1 MATTMAMEMAG
12 GPYPVQFD
20 VEYPPSLSR
29 LLIFV
34 KWLLAIPHAIV
45 LYFLQIA
52 SAVLLIVVFFAV
64 LITGK
69 YPEGLFKFNLG
80 VMRWGA
86 NVNAYVWLLRD
97 EYPPFSLDAGQH
109 PVLLNVEYPTDL
121 NRWMVL
127 IKWLLVIP
135 HLIIV
140 AILMIVAW
148 LGTVV
153 AWFAILFTGSYP
165 KGIFDFVVGVNRW
178 NTRAGA
184 YVGFMTDR
192 YPPFSLD
199 A

>member
-1 MATTMAMEMAG
+1 MATTMAMETAG
-12 GPYPVQFD
+12 GPYPVRFD
-20 VEYPPSLSR
+20 VEYPETLSR

-34 KWLLAIPHAIV
+34 KWLLVIPHVIV
-45 LYFLQIA
+45 LYFLQIV
-52 SAVLLIVVFFAV
+52 STVLLIIAFFAI
-64 LITGK
+64 LITAK

-86 NVNAYVWLLRD
+86 NVNAYAGLLRD
-97 EYPPFSLDAGQH
+97 EYPPFSLDAGQY
-109 PVLLNVEYPTDL
+109 PVTLDVDYPTDL

-140 AILMIVAW
+140 AILLVVAW
-148 LGTVV
+148 IATIV

-165 KGIFDFVVGVNRW
+165 KGIFDFVVGVDRW
-178 NTRAGA
+178 NLRVSA
-184 YVGFMTDR
+184 YAGFMTDR

-199 A
+199 T